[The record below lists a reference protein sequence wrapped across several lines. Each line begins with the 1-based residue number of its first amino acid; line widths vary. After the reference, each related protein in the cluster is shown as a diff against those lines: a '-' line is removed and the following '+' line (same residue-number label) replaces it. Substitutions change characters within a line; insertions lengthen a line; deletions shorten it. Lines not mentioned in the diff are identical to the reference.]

1 MVTVSRRLPE
11 EHLDSDAIDTWLTLL
26 PPAEDAEVR
35 DRLCEAAH
43 AVLDLFAEE
52 QERSGQQLALY
63 ILHVADIL
71 AQFDMDDETL
81 IAAMLHRALSA
92 GMIDQ
97 QTLQQ
102 RYGEAVAQRILS
114 LDRIHQLT
122 PGVLADREVKG
133 EGHSENLRRM
143 LLGLSSD
150 VRVIMIMLAER
161 VHLMRR
167 QKYFSMDNQQMFSRN
182 TLDIF
187 APLANRLG
195 IWQIKWEL
203 EDLSLRVLEPDQ
215 YREIATRLEERRD
228 ERLASIRGVIG
239 KLGAVMKEQGIQ
251 AEMSGRPKHIY
262 SIWRKMQRKDMDFS
276 HIFDVRAVRVLVDT
290 IAECYSVLGMVHGL
304 WRHIP
309 QEFDDYIA
317 TPKANLYQSIHTVV
331 IGDDQ
336 RPLEIQIRTHE
347 MHEHAERGV
356 AAHWRY
362 KEQRGENKDLERRIE
377 WMRQWLE
384 QRDDIDEQP
393 QLQHEDE
400 QQHIYVL
407 TPQGKVI
414 ELAHGAT
421 PIDFAYAIHT
431 SVGHRCRGAKVDGR
445 ITPLTQPLHNGQ
457 TVEIMTAKQEQPS
470 RDWMSSHLGYV
481 RTSKARSRIR
491 QWFRQQDYATHV
503 EAGRESLERE
513 MTRLG
518 GARISPS
525 KVAQHFNM
533 KSDEGLYAAIG
544 RGDISPVQVASWD
557 LRRQR
562 EQDQEQEP
570 SKPKRRRKQTPGSE
584 PRLVVEGVDDLLTHL
599 GQCCKPVPGDEVIG
613 FITRGRGVTVHRSDC
628 SVVQHMSEE
637 EQQRLI
643 EVHWE
648 SGESDSGEFKVDVRV
663 IALDRKGLFR
673 DISAIFSNEEVD
685 ITTVRTH
692 SDPKKHQAVMRFT
705 VEISDIGQLQGL
717 LETLNQSP
725 DVIKAMR
732 VT

>member
-1 MVTVSRRLPE
+1 MVAVTQRLPE
-11 EHLDSDAIDTWLTLL
+11 AHLDADAIDAWLAIL
-26 PPAEDAEVR
+26 PAAEDAEIR
-35 DRLCEAAH
+35 RKLGEAAH
-43 AVLDLFAEE
+43 SVLDLFAEQE
-52 QERSGQQLALY
+52 ERSGQQLALY

-71 AQFDMDDETL
+71 AQFDLDDSTL
-81 IAAMLHRALSA
+81 IVAILHRTLSA
-92 GMIDQ
+92 NIFDHD
-97 QTLQQ
+97 TLLQN
-102 RYGEAVAQRILS
+102 YGETVAQCIQS
-114 LDRIHQLT
+114 LDKIHQLT
-122 PGVLADREVKG
+122 PGVLADLEEKG
-133 EGHSENLRRM
+133 EAHSENLRRL
-143 LLGLSSD
+143 LLGLSND
-150 VRVIMIMLAER
+150 MRVIMIMLAER

-167 QKYFSMDNQQMFSRN
+167 QEFFSESNQHRFSRN

-203 EDLSLRVLEPDQ
+203 EDLSLRYLQPQQ
-215 YREIATRLEERRD
+215 YREIAIRLEERRD
-228 ERLASIRGVIG
+228 ERLASIKSVIK
-239 KLGAVMKEQGIQ
+239 KLNTVFEEQGIH

-276 HIFDVRAVRVLVDT
+276 HIFDVRAVRVLVDS
-290 IAECYSVLGMVHGL
+290 IAECYSALGVVHGL

-362 KEQRGENKDLERRIE
+362 KEQRGQNRDLERRIE

-384 QRDDIDEQP
+384 QRDDIDEQS
-393 QLQHEDE
+393 QLHSDDE

-414 ELAHGAT
+414 ELGHGST

-445 ITPLTQPLHNGQ
+445 ITPLTHPLQNGQ
-457 TVEIMTAKQEQPS
+457 TVEIMTAKLEQPS
-470 RDWMSSHLGYV
+470 RDWMSSRLGYV
-481 RTSKARSRIR
+481 RSSRARNRIR
-491 QWFRQQDYATHV
+491 QWFRQQDYDTHV

-513 MTRLG
+513 IMRLG
-518 GARISPS
+518 AARVNLS
-525 KVAQHFNM
+525 KIARHFNM
-533 KSDEGLYAAIG
+533 KSDEALYAAIG
-544 RGDISPVQVASWD
+544 RGDVSPVQVAGWD
-557 LRRQR
+557 LRQ
-562 EQDQEQEP
+562 QQETAKP
-570 SKPKRRRKQTPGSE
+570 APKRRRKQLPGKA
-584 PRLVVEGVDDLLTHL
+584 PRLIVQGVDDLLTHL
-599 GQCCKPVPGDEVIG
+599 GQCCKPVPGDEVTG
-613 FITRGRGVTVHRSDC
+613 YITRGRGITVHRKDC

-637 EQQRLI
+637 EQQRMI
-643 EVHWE
+643 DVQWE
-648 SGESDSGEFKVDVRV
+648 SDESDSGEFKVDIRV

-692 SDPKKHQAVMRFT
+692 SNSKKQQAVMRFT
-705 VEISDIGQLQGL
+705 VEISDIVQLQGL
-717 LETLNQSP
+717 LEKLNQSP

-732 VT
+732 AT

>member
-1 MVTVSRRLPE
+1 MVAVTRRLPE
-11 EHLDSDAIDTWLTLL
+11 DHLDSDAVDAWLALL
-26 PPAEDAEVR
+26 PQPEDAEIR
-35 DRLCEAAH
+35 RKLGEAAH
-43 AVLDLFAEE
+43 SVLDLFGKQE
-52 QERSGQQLALY
+52 ERSGQQLALY

-71 AQFDMDDETL
+71 AQFDLDDSTL
-81 IAAMLHRALSA
+81 IAAILHRTLSA
-92 GMIDQ
+92 HIFDHD
-97 QTLQQ
+97 TLQQ
-102 RYGEAVAQRILS
+102 RYGESVARRIQS
-114 LDRIHQLT
+114 LDKIHQLT
-122 PGVLADREVKG
+122 PGVLADREEKG
-133 EGHSENLRRM
+133 EEHSENLRRL
-143 LLGLSSD
+143 LLGLSGD
-150 VRVIMIMLAER
+150 VRVIMVMLAER

-167 QKYFSMDNQQMFSRN
+167 QESFSESNQHRFSRN

-203 EDLSLRVLEPDQ
+203 EDLSLRYLHPGQ
-215 YREIATRLEERRD
+215 YREIAIRLEERRD
-228 ERLASIRGVIG
+228 ERLSSIKSVIK
-239 KLGAVMKEQGIQ
+239 KLDAVFEGQGIH

-276 HIFDVRAVRVLVDT
+276 HIFDVRAVRVLVDS
-290 IAECYSVLGMVHGL
+290 IAECYSALGIVHGL

-336 RPLEIQIRTHE
+336 RPLEIQIRTYE

-362 KEQRGENKDLERRIE
+362 KEQRGQNRDLERRIE

-384 QRDDIDEQP
+384 QRDDLDEQS
-393 QLQHEDE
+393 QLQSDDD

-414 ELAHGAT
+414 ELGYGAT

-445 ITPLTQPLHNGQ
+445 ITPLTQPLQNGQ

-470 RDWMSSHLGYV
+470 RDWMSSRLGYV
-481 RTSKARSRIR
+481 KSSRARSRIR
-491 QWFRQQDYATHV
+491 QWFRQQDYDTHV
-503 EAGRESLERE
+503 EAGKESLERE
-513 MTRLG
+513 MMRLG
-518 GARISPS
+518 SARADLSMI
-525 KVAQHFNM
+525 ARHFNM
-533 KSDEGLYAAIG
+533 KSDEGLFAAIG
-544 RGDISPVQVASWD
+544 RGDVSPVQVASWD
-557 LRRQR
+557 LRQQ
-562 EQDQEQEP
+562 QDSAKP
-570 SKPKRRRKQTPGSE
+570 APKRRRKQPPGKA
-584 PRLVVEGVDDLLTHL
+584 PQIIVQGVDDLLTHL
-599 GQCCKPVPGDEVIG
+599 GQCCKPVPGDEVTG
-613 FITRGRGVTVHRSDC
+613 YITRGRGITVHRKDC

-643 EVHWE
+643 EVEWE
-648 SGESDSGEFKVDVRV
+648 SDESESGEFKVDIRV

-692 SDPKKHQAVMRFT
+692 SSPKKQQAVMRFT

-717 LETLNQSP
+717 LEKLNQNP
-725 DVIKAMR
+725 DVIEAMR
-732 VT
+732 AT

>member
-1 MVTVSRRLPE
+1 MVAVTQRLPD
-11 EHLDSDAIDTWLTLL
+11 EHLTNDAIDAWLALF

-35 DRLCEAAH
+35 RKLGEAAH
-43 AVLDLFAEE
+43 SVLDLFAEQE
-52 QERSGQQLALY
+52 ERSGQQLALY

-71 AQFDMDDETL
+71 AQFDMDENTL
-81 IAAMLHRALSA
+81 IAAILHRTLSA
-92 GMIDQ
+92 HIFDHD
-97 QTLQQ
+97 TLQQ
-102 RYGEAVAQRILS
+102 RYGESVARRIQS
-114 LDRIHQLT
+114 LDKIHQLT
-122 PGVLADREVKG
+122 PGVLADREEKG
-133 EGHSENLRRM
+133 EGHSENLRRL
-143 LLGLSSD
+143 LLGLSGD

-167 QKYFSMDNQQMFSRN
+167 QESFSESNQHRFSRN

-203 EDLSLRVLEPDQ
+203 EDLSLRYLQPEQ
-215 YREIATRLEERRD
+215 YREIAIRLEERRD
-228 ERLASIRGVIG
+228 ERLSSIKGVII
-239 KLGAVMKEQGIQ
+239 KLNTVFEEQGIHAQ
-251 AEMSGRPKHIY
+251 MSGRPKHIY

-276 HIFDVRAVRVLVDT
+276 HIFDVRAVRVLVDS
-290 IAECYSVLGMVHGL
+290 IAECYSALGVVHGL

-362 KEQRGENKDLERRIE
+362 KEQRGENRDLERRIE

-384 QRDDIDEQP
+384 QRDDLDEQP
-393 QLQHEDE
+393 QLQSDDD

-414 ELAHGAT
+414 ELGYGAT

-445 ITPLTQPLHNGQ
+445 ITPLTQPLLNGQ

-470 RDWMSSHLGYV
+470 RDWMSSRLGYV
-481 RTSKARSRIR
+481 RSSRARSRIR
-491 QWFRQQDYATHV
+491 QWFRQQDYDTHV
-503 EAGRESLERE
+503 EAGKESLERE
-513 MTRLG
+513 IMRLG
-518 GARISPS
+518 TTRVKLSKIAR
-525 KVAQHFNM
+525 HFNM
-533 KSDEGLYAAIG
+533 KSEEGLYAAIG
-544 RGDISPVQVASWD
+544 RGDISPVQVAGWD
-557 LRRQR
+557 RRQ
-562 EQDQEQEP
+562 QESGKP
-570 SKPKRRRKQTPGSE
+570 APKRRRKQLPGKT
-584 PRLVVEGVDDLLTHL
+584 PRLIVQGVDDLLTHL
-599 GQCCKPVPGDEVIG
+599 GQCCKPVPGDEVTG
-613 FITRGRGVTVHRSDC
+613 YITRGRGITVHRKDC

-643 EVHWE
+643 EVQWE
-648 SGESDSGEFKVDVRV
+648 SDESDSGEFKVDIRV

-673 DISAIFSNEEVD
+673 DISAIFSNEEID

-692 SDPKKHQAVMRFT
+692 SNLKKQQAVMRFT
-705 VEISDIGQLQGL
+705 VEISDIVQLQGL
-717 LETLNQSP
+717 LEKLNLSP

-732 VT
+732 TT

>member
-1 MVTVSRRLPE
+1 MVAVSTRLPD
-11 EHLDSDAIDTWLTLL
+11 EHLTNDAIDAWLSLL
-26 PPAEDAEVR
+26 PPAEDADIR
-35 DRLCEAAH
+35 RKLGDAAH
-43 AVLDLFAEE
+43 SVLDLFAEQE
-52 QERSGQQLALY
+52 ERSGQQLALY

-71 AQFDMDDETL
+71 AQFDLDDNTL
-81 IAAMLHRALSA
+81 IAAILHRTLSA
-92 GMIDQ
+92 GMSDHDS
-97 QTLQQ
+97 LQQ
-102 RYGEAVAQRILS
+102 RYGESVAQRIQS
-114 LDRIHQLT
+114 LDKIHQLT
-122 PGVLADREVKG
+122 PGVLADLEEKG
-133 EGHSENLRRM
+133 EGHSENLRRL
-143 LLGLSSD
+143 LLGLSND
-150 VRVIMIMLAER
+150 VRVIMVMLAER

-167 QKYFSMDNQQMFSRN
+167 QEFFSESNQHRFSRN

-203 EDLSLRVLEPDQ
+203 EDLSLRYLQPQQ
-215 YREIATRLEERRD
+215 YREIAIRLEERRD
-228 ERLASIRGVIG
+228 ERLSSIKSVIK
-239 KLGAVMKEQGIQ
+239 KLNTVFEEQGIH

-276 HIFDVRAVRVLVDT
+276 HIFDVRAVRVLVDS
-290 IAECYSVLGMVHGL
+290 IAECYSALGVVHGL

-362 KEQRGENKDLERRIE
+362 KEQRGQNRDLERRIE

-384 QRDDIDEQP
+384 QRDDIDEQS
-393 QLQHEDE
+393 QLQSDDE

-414 ELAHGAT
+414 ELGHGAT

-445 ITPLTQPLHNGQ
+445 ITPLTHPLQNGQ
-457 TVEIMTAKQEQPS
+457 TVEIMTARQEQPS
-470 RDWMSSHLGYV
+470 RDWMSSRLGYV
-481 RTSKARSRIR
+481 RSSRARSRIR
-491 QWFRQQDYATHV
+491 QWFRQQDYDTHV
-503 EAGRESLERE
+503 EAGKESLERE
-513 MTRLG
+513 MMRLG
-518 GARISPS
+518 TARVNLLKI
-525 KVAQHFNM
+525 AHHFNM
-533 KSDEGLYAAIG
+533 KSDEALYAAIG
-544 RGDISPVQVASWD
+544 RGDISPVQVAGWD
-557 LRRQR
+557 LRQ
-562 EQDQEQEP
+562 QQESKP
-570 SKPKRRRKQTPGSE
+570 STPKRRRKQLPGKA
-584 PRLVVEGVDDLLTHL
+584 PQLIVQGVDDLLTHL
-599 GQCCKPVPGDEVIG
+599 GQCCKPVPGDEVTG
-613 FITRGRGVTVHRSDC
+613 YITRGRGITVHRKDC
-628 SVVQHMSEE
+628 SVVQHMSED

-643 EVHWE
+643 EVEWE
-648 SGESDSGEFKVDVRV
+648 SDESDSGEFKVDIRV
-663 IALDRKGLFR
+663 VALDRKGLFR

-692 SDPKKHQAVMRFT
+692 SNPKKQQAVMRFT
-705 VEISDIGQLQGL
+705 VEISDIAQLKGL
-717 LETLNQSP
+717 LEKLNQSP

-732 VT
+732 AT

>member
-1 MVTVSRRLPE
+1 MVSVSKRLPE
-11 EHLDSDAIDTWLTLL
+11 EHLDDDAIDAWLALL
-26 PPAEDAEVR
+26 PPAEDADIR
-35 DRLCEAAH
+35 AKLSEAAH
-43 AVLDLFAEE
+43 SVLGLFAEQE
-52 QERSGQQLALY
+52 ERSGQQLALY
-63 ILHVADIL
+63 VLHVADIL
-71 AQFDMDDETL
+71 AQFDPDDSTL
-81 IAAMLHRALSA
+81 IAAILHRTLSA
-92 GMIDQ
+92 NIFDHAA
-97 QTLQQ
+97 LLQ
-102 RYGEAVAQRILS
+102 RYGETVAHCIQS
-114 LDRIHQLT
+114 LDKIHQLT
-122 PGVLADREVKG
+122 PGVLSDLEEKG
-133 EGHSENLRRM
+133 EAHSENLRRL

-167 QKYFSMDNQQMFSRN
+167 QESFSESNQHRFSRN

-203 EDLSLRVLEPDQ
+203 EDLSLRYLHPGQ
-215 YREIATRLEERRD
+215 YREIAIRLEERRD
-228 ERLASIRGVIG
+228 ERLASIKSVIK
-239 KLGAVMKEQGIQ
+239 KLDTVFEEQGIHAQ
-251 AEMSGRPKHIY
+251 MSGRPKHIY

-276 HIFDVRAVRVLVDT
+276 HIFDVRAVRVLVDSIT
-290 IAECYSVLGMVHGL
+290 ECYSALGIVHGL

-331 IGDDQ
+331 IGDDE
-336 RPLEIQIRTHE
+336 RPLEIQIRTHD

-362 KEQRGENKDLERRIE
+362 KEQRGENRGLEQRIE

-384 QRDDIDEQP
+384 QRDDIDEQS
-393 QLQHEDE
+393 QLQSDDE

-414 ELAHGAT
+414 ELGYGAT

-445 ITPLTQPLHNGQ
+445 ITQLTQPLQNGQ
-457 TVEIMTAKQEQPS
+457 TVEIMTARQERPS
-470 RDWMSSHLGYV
+470 RDWMSSRLGYV
-481 RTSKARSRIR
+481 RSSRARGRIR
-491 QWFRQQDYATHV
+491 QWFRQQDYDTHV
-503 EAGRESLERE
+503 EAGKESLERE
-513 MTRLG
+513 TMRLG
-518 GARISPS
+518 AARANLS
-525 KVAQHFNM
+525 KIARHFNM
-533 KSDEGLYAAIG
+533 KSDEALYAAIG
-544 RGDISPVQVASWD
+544 RGDISPVQVASWE
-557 LRRQR
+557 LRQQ
-562 EQDQEQEP
+562 QD
-570 SKPKRRRKQTPGSE
+570 SAKPAPKPRRKQQPGKA
-584 PRLVVEGVDDLLTHL
+584 PQLIVQGVDDLLTQL
-599 GQCCKPVPGDEVIG
+599 GQCCKPVPGDDVTG
-613 FITRGRGVTVHRSDC
+613 YITRGRGITIHRRDC

-643 EVHWE
+643 DVEWE
-648 SGESDSGEFKVDVRV
+648 SDESDSGEFKVDIRV

-692 SDPKKHQAVMRFT
+692 TNPKKHQAVMRFT
-705 VEISDIGQLQGL
+705 VEISDVSQLQGL
-717 LETLNQSP
+717 LDKLNQSP

-732 VT
+732 AT

>member
-1 MVTVSRRLPE
+1 MVAVSKRLPD
-11 EHLDSDAIDTWLTLL
+11 EHLDSAAIDAWLALL

-35 DRLCEAAH
+35 RKLGEAAH
-43 AVLDLFAEE
+43 SVLDLFAEQE
-52 QERSGQQLALY
+52 ERSGQQLALY

-71 AQFDMDDETL
+71 AQFELDDSTL
-81 IAAMLHRALSA
+81 IAAILHRTLSA
-92 GMIDQ
+92 NIFDHD
-97 QTLQQ
+97 TLQHH
-102 RYGEAVAQRILS
+102 YGESVAQRIQS
-114 LDRIHQLT
+114 LDKIHQLT
-122 PGVLADREVKG
+122 PGVLADLEEKG
-133 EGHSENLRRM
+133 EGHSENLRRL

-167 QKYFSMDNQQMFSRN
+167 QDSFSESNQHRFSRN

-203 EDLSLRVLEPDQ
+203 EDLSLRYLQPQQ
-215 YREIATRLEERRD
+215 YREIANRLEERRD
-228 ERLASIRGVIG
+228 ERLSSIKSVIN
-239 KLGAVMKEQGIQ
+239 KLGAVFEEQGIH

-262 SIWRKMQRKDMDFS
+262 SIWRKMRRKDMDFS
-276 HIFDVRAVRVLVDT
+276 HIFDVRAVRVLVDS
-290 IAECYSVLGMVHGL
+290 IAECYSALGVVHGL

-362 KEQRGENKDLERRIE
+362 KEQRGENRDLERRIE

-384 QRDDIDEQP
+384 QRDDIDDQS
-393 QLQHEDE
+393 QLQSDDE

-414 ELAHGAT
+414 ELGHGST

-431 SVGHRCRGAKVDGR
+431 SVGHRCRGAKVDGK
-445 ITPLTQPLHNGQ
+445 ITSLTQPLQNGQ

-470 RDWMSSHLGYV
+470 RDWMSSRLGYV
-481 RTSKARSRIR
+481 RSSRARSRIR
-491 QWFRQQDYATHV
+491 QWFRQQDYDTHV
-503 EAGRESLERE
+503 EAGKESLERE

-518 GARISPS
+518 GTRVSPS
-525 KVAQHFNM
+525 KIAPHFNM
-533 KSDEGLYAAIG
+533 KSDEALYAAIG
-544 RGDISPVQVASWD
+544 RGDISPVQVAGWD
-557 LRRQR
+557 LRRQ
-562 EQDQEQEP
+562 QESEP
-570 SKPKRRRKQTPGSE
+570 STPKRRSKQLPGKA
-584 PRLVVEGVDDLLTHL
+584 PQLIVEGVDDLLTHL
-599 GQCCKPVPGDEVIG
+599 GQCCKPVPGDEVTG
-613 FITRGRGVTVHRSDC
+613 YITRGRGITVHRKDC

-643 EVHWE
+643 DVQWE
-648 SGESDSGEFKVDVRV
+648 SDESDSGEFKVDIRV

-692 SDPKKHQAVMRFT
+692 SNLKKQQAVMRFT
-705 VEISDIGQLQGL
+705 VEISDIVQLKSL
-717 LETLNQSP
+717 LEKLNQSP

-732 VT
+732 AT